1 MIRAVIFDCF
11 GVLTVDIWRAFCD
24 GLPENVDRQALQDL
38 NKAADSGLIS
48 FKQFADG
55 IMELTGEVLPD
66 VTQMPA
72 ESVVKNLLLLDH
84 IKQLKRT
91 YKIGLLSN
99 ISNDWITSEFL
110 STEEQALFDDMVMS
124 YQVRMTKPDTAIFE
138 LACQRLGVEPEEA
151 ILIDD
156 VERYITAAQSIGMH
170 GIVYNDLAQYNRELE
185 RLLNSDL

>member
-72 ESVVKNLLLLDH
+72 ESVVKNVLLLDH

-138 LACQRLGVEPEEA
+138 LACQRLGVRPKEA